1 VILYKVM
8 AQEKGKQS
16 QGQSPKPSK
25 KKDPLRPILL
35 MQSALEKKTPV
46 DIKLMSGEV
55 MKDAIIL
62 HIEVY
67 EITILHEG
75 NIVILWKHAIEKMTF
90 KPQK

>member
-1 VILYKVM
+1 M
-8 AQEKGKQS
+8 TQGKSKQP
-16 QGQSPKPSK
+16 QGQSPKPGK

-46 DIKLMSGEV
+46 DIKLISGEV
-55 MKDAIIL
+55 IKDAIIL

-75 NIVILWKHAIEKMTF
+75 KIEILWKHAIERMTF
-90 KPQK
+90 KPQG

>member
-1 VILYKVM
+1 MQKT
-8 AQEKGKQS
+8 KQ
-16 QGQSPKPSK
+16 QQQQQQQQPAKPSK

-55 MKDAIIL
+55 IKDAIIL

-75 NIVILWKHAIEKMTF
+75 KIEILWKHAIERMTF
-90 KPQK
+90 KPQG

>member
-1 VILYKVM
+1 MQK
-8 AQEKGKQS
+8 EKQ
-16 QGQSPKPSK
+16 QPAKPSK

-46 DIKLMSGEV
+46 DIKLISGEV
-55 MKDAIIL
+55 IKDAIIL